1 MARTAKTTTR
11 STKAP
16 VAKRKPGRPPG
27 SKTLSKAAAKPA
39 PKTGRQTAT
48 PKPVAAAVPKLSKEG
63 LRDQVEKLERN
74 VATLRARNRD
84 ATRAAKTSAARIEE
98 LEAQVAQLET
108 AAAAKPAP
116 AVQEPK
122 PARAAR
128 TAQRGRTVD
137 PGDAVPPGVAV
148 MEPAPLDE
156 EAETALGNLEAH
168 LGEG

>member
-11 STKAP
+11 STKVPA
-16 VAKRKPGRPPG
+16 AKRKPGRPPG
-27 SKTLSKAAAKPA
+27 SRTLAKAVAKPA
-39 PKTGRQTAT
+39 PKTGRRTAT
-48 PKPVAAAVPKLSKEG
+48 PKPAAAAVPKLSKEE
-63 LRDQVEKLERN
+63 LRDQVEKLERS

-84 ATRAAKTSAARIEE
+84 ATRAAKASTARIEE

-116 AVQEPK
+116 AGQAPK

-128 TAQRGRTVD
+128 TARRVRTVD

-148 MEPAPLDE
+148 VEPAPLDE
-156 EAETALGNLEAH
+156 EAETALENLETH

>member
-39 PKTGRQTAT
+39 PKTGRRTAT
-48 PKPVAAAVPKLSKEG
+48 PKPVATAVPKLSKEE
-63 LRDQVEKLERN
+63 LRDQVEKLERS
-74 VATLRARNRD
+74 VATLRARSRD
-84 ATRAAKTSAARIEE
+84 ATRAAKTSAARIAE
-98 LEAQVAQLET
+98 LEAQVAQFET

-116 AVQEPK
+116 AEQAPK
-122 PARAAR
+122 PARATR
-128 TAQRGRTVD
+128 PRRRSRDID

-148 MEPAPLDE
+148 VEPAPLDE
-156 EAETALGNLEAH
+156 EAETALENLEAH
-168 LGEG
+168 LGDG

>member
-16 VAKRKPGRPPG
+16 AMKRKPGRPPG
-27 SKTLSKAAAKPA
+27 SKTLAKAAAKPA
-39 PKTGRQTAT
+39 PKVSRRTAT
-48 PKPVAAAVPKLSKEG
+48 PKPVAAAVPKLSKEE
-63 LRDQVEKLERN
+63 LRDQVEKLERS
-74 VATLRARNRD
+74 VATLRAKNRD
-84 ATRAAKTSAARIEE
+84 ATRAAKASAARIEE

-116 AVQEPK
+116 AEHAPK
-122 PARAAR
+122 PARATR
-128 TAQRGRTVD
+128 SRRRSRDVD

-156 EAETALGNLEAH
+156 EAETAFENLEAH
-168 LGEG
+168 LGEE